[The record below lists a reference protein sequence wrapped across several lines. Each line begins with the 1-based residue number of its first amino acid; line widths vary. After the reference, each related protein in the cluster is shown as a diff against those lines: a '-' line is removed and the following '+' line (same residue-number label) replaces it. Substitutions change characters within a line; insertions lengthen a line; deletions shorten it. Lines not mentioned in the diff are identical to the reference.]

1 VVLVTEK
8 LSDEALAG
16 LQRSLLEAVLLDRP
30 LPGAGR
36 APAFGDRDF
45 LLARPTIVLLDENLA
60 GSLSLDGLPR
70 PVRRLSRDELLEE
83 ARREGDVPHLRFS
96 APEPVG
102 ENVRLMLSADIAS
115 ADPERHVLGLS
126 SVLATFRAADGDWEV
141 EGEAV
146 SLAT

>member
-1 VVLVTEK
+1 MTEK
-8 LSDEALAG
+8 LTDEALAR

-45 LLARPTIVLLDENLA
+45 LLARATIALLEENLA
-60 GSLSLDGLPR
+60 GALSLDDLPR
-70 PVRRLSRDELLEE
+70 PLRQLSRDELLEE
-83 ARREGDVPHLRFS
+83 ARSEGDLPYLRFS

-102 ENVRLMLSADIAS
+102 ENVRLTLTADIAS
-115 ADPERHVLGLS
+115 ADPERHILGLS
-126 SVLATFRAADGDWEV
+126 SVQATFREADGDWQV